1 MNEQDKNSN
10 GMDTEPQTLKA
21 LLVDDDTFLLSLYEK
36 KAVEEHIALKTAPS
50 GDVALAILKEGF
62 TPDVIA
68 LDMSMAGMTGLDILK
83 EIKSHNLAPDAKVIF
98 LSNTT
103 DDVTVADA
111 KEFGVY
117 KFIVKA
123 SLLPSQVIDE
133 LIKIAGE

>member
-1 MNEQDKNSN
+1 
-10 GMDTEPQTLKA
+10 MDTAPQKLA
-21 LLVDDDTFLLSLYEK
+21 AMIVDDDSFLITLYKK
-36 KAVEEHIALKTAPS
+36 KAEEEGLDLKTALS
-50 GDVALAILKEGF
+50 GDEAITILKEGF
-62 TPDVIA
+62 QPKVIA

-83 EIKSHNLAPDAKVIF
+83 EIKSHNLAPEAKVIF

-103 DDVTVADA
+103 DDVTVAEA

-133 LIKIAGE
+133 LVKIAGE